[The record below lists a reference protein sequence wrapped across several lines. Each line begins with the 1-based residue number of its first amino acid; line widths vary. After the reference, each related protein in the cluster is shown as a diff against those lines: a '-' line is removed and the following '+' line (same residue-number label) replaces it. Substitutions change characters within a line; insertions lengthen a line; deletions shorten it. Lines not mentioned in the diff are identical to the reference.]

1 MGPLAGGYG
10 YAGALPADRL
20 GGADSPLYQPMN
32 PNAAFGANPNNM
44 ITTTG
49 IMGASALPTSY
60 GGRALNPSI
69 FPSGI
74 TSLPIPDAGMDMSV
88 MAPTAIYN
96 PTQTN
101 NPPQTNVGL
110 GGFIY

>member
-20 GGADSPLYQPMN
+20 GGADSPLYQPAN
-32 PNAAFGANPNNM
+32 PGANFGDNPNNM

-49 IMGASALPTSY
+49 ILGASALPTSY

-96 PTQTN
+96 P
-101 NPPQTNVGL
+101 PQKTNVAGAF
-110 GGFIY
+110 GGFIA